1 MFMLETIVEH
11 LKVITAVVAKF
22 GVWIFQVCWVCCQEE
37 MAWSGWLDFTVM
49 VITQLASYNY

>member
-1 MFMLETIVEH
+1 MLETIVEH